1 MKIANNNTQM
11 IASPREKMLA
21 SAPAIPISRNK
32 TTIAVEI
39 KSSNGSSLLIVDFL
53 MPIGWMTAARPISSK
68 ILIILLPITLPR
80 SMSVLP
86 LISELIETANS
97 GAPVPKATMVS
108 PINCF
113 DTLKC
118 EATDEAPE
126 TSQSAPLIRRTK
138 PTTRSVICNAI
149 SIFCFN

>member
-1 MKIANNNTQM
+1 M
-11 IASPREKMLA
+11 ASPREKILA

-39 KSSNGSSLLIVDFL
+39 SRSRGNSLLIVVFL
-53 MPIGWMTAARPISSK
+53 ILIGWMTAATPMRSR
-68 ILIILLPITLPR
+68 ILIILLPMTLPR

-86 LISELIETANS
+86 FMSELIETANS
-97 GAPVPKATMVS
+97 GAPVPNATMVR

-118 EATDEAPE
+118 EATEDAPE
-126 TSQSAPLIRRTK
+126 TSQSAPLMRRIK
-138 PTTRSVICNAI
+138 PTTKSVI
-149 SIFCFN
+149 